1 MKQYTP
7 EELNQLSKE
16 EIVSLL
22 MQSQNEAARFKE
34 RLEELQMHL
43 FGRSTERLE
52 CLGQLSAFNEA
63 EIVCDEAEK
72 EPEIEDA
79 VVARS
84 KRPRG
89 KLAEDLKDLPTRIM
103 TTRKTRGLHSP
114 YKGSLLAKP

>member
-34 RLEELQMHL
+34 RLEELQLHL

-63 EIVCDEAEK
+63 EVVCNEEEK

-89 KLAEDLKDLPTRIM
+89 KLADGVVPCKCS
-103 TTRKTRGLHSP
+103 RKIP
-114 YKGSLLAKP
+114 KNLLN